1 MRFIKY
7 TIVYII
13 LLFVE
18 KNLLTLIS
26 INDVTPDIILIFIII
41 ISLREERVRSTF
53 IGFFAGLIQDA
64 FTTAFFGLSA
74 LTKSIVGFWG
84 NFFQQPK
91 KKYTMVYY
99 LMICL
104 ILVTVHEFIYQVIQ
118 NLGTNLKFFELVFFY
133 IIPKILYTLTF
144 AALAYLIFRP
154 MIWWRPTSSSERLL

>member
-7 TIVYII
+7 IIVYSI

-18 KNLLTLIS
+18 KNFLNLIS

-64 FTTAFFGLSA
+64 FTTVFFGLSA

-91 KKYTMVYY
+91 KKYTIVYY

-104 ILVTVHEFIYQVIQ
+104 VLISVHEFIYQVIQ
-118 NLGTNLKFFELVFFY
+118 KMGTNIKFFTLIFFY
-133 IIPKILYTLTF
+133 IIPKIIYTLVF
-144 AALAYLIFRP
+144 AAIAYLVFRP
-154 MIWWRPTSSSERLL
+154 VIWRSKSSSDRLI